1 MLKVEKKEAAD
12 ALEEL
17 GMNGKVNPNMILEN
31 ARQKNASHNN
41 EKLTD
46 QVIELRRL
54 LSLEEEQNLQLR
66 NTMREMVEDYSK

>member
-1 MLKVEKKEAAD
+1 LTEILKVEKQETAD

-17 GMNGKVNPNMILEN
+17 GMNSKVNPSMILEN

-46 QVIELRRL
+46 QVVELRRL
-54 LSLEEEQNLQLR
+54 LSLEEE
-66 NTMREMVEDYSK
+66 

>member
-1 MLKVEKKEAAD
+1 
-12 ALEEL
+12 
-17 GMNGKVNPNMILEN
+17 MNSKVNPSMILEN

-46 QVIELRRL
+46 QVVELRRL

-66 NTMREMVEDYSK
+66 HTMKEMVEDYSKQMDLRDATIRQL